1 MTTLFYVTD
10 ILLVI
15 LLTAVTVKFIR
26 LGNGLEDG
34 PFQVRRKL
42 FICFYILLIVNVL
55 LSATIVYP
63 QGVEVYS
70 SLPVCTLYFVFSVF
84 MMMATAHFGKD
95 YYRNVFIWLL
105 IIQYGFMFL
114 VLSLLCRI
122 LGLYEPI
129 FSLEGLFD
137 ADNHFIVYGRIYF
150 LTIMLAVCLLM
161 LAVLVESFVSNLR
174 HRKFEPSE
182 YKSRP
187 GNDAETIN
195 ILLYVVVFSASLTTY
210 FYTYILPHIICN
222 VLLGAMVLRSN
233 YTYGRYLKAMR
244 DEVGNRAVYREIS
257 EKINQLLEQEND
269 NPIYKSNTNIDEI
282 ADAINVG
289 RDDMSSYIYREL
301 GTSFASWVCEKKLLR
316 CADQIANTSRKIS
329 EIAINTGYMDLPAMS
344 KAFKKRFGVTP
355 SEYRKS
361 NMS

>member
-150 LTIMLAVCLLM
+150 LTIILAVCLLM
-161 LAVLVESFVSNLR
+161 LAVMVESFVSNLR

-233 YTYGRYLKAMR
+233 HTYGRYLKAMR

-257 EKINQLLEQEND
+257 EKIN
-269 NPIYKSNTNIDEI
+269 
-282 ADAINVG
+282 
-289 RDDMSSYIYREL
+289 
-301 GTSFASWVCEKKLLR
+301 
-316 CADQIANTSRKIS
+316 
-329 EIAINTGYMDLPAMS
+329 
-344 KAFKKRFGVTP
+344 
-355 SEYRKS
+355 
-361 NMS
+361 